1 MHLCFGN
8 DNGTFFSNSNTEVVK
23 SREFKVKLPL
33 TLGKLFIYFFKKSSH
48 SQKAQRRKCE
58 HPVAHHSEAK

>member
-8 DNGTFFSNSNTEVVK
+8 DNGTFFSNSNTGVVK
-23 SREFKVKLPL
+23 SRAFKVKLPL

-48 SQKAQRRKCE
+48 SQKA
-58 HPVAHHSEAK
+58 